1 MNRARRRR
9 SCFAPATGCK
19 CWYFGKALG
28 IAFAPGVSQSQARA
42 CDEKE
47 QKREHFNS
55 KKVIER
61 MKNRLS
67 CLILGRT
74 RWLGVWFLSVCL
86 LHAAVTPDV
95 DIRRDATVVAI
106 ERVMPSVVNIR
117 TSRLVRRNTPDEE
130 MLRRYF
136 GWKVNS
142 SGPAEEQINSIGSG
156 VIVDSTDEEGYI
168 LTNFHV
174 LRQAQRVQVQLW
186 DGREYEAEPLRGQYH
201 KDLALLKII
210 RKPGDTRFRPVRIA
224 EDDDLLLG
232 ETVIAM
238 GNPFGL
244 GSAVTRGILSSKNRR
259 STPGNSP
266 LDYQDWLQTDADIN
280 PGNSGGPLINIRG
293 ELVGI
298 NVAVY
303 SEEQGKGT
311 GFAIPV
317 KQVSNTLSDFFALEI
332 FADLYFG
339 ARFLGA
345 PHPLTVLELQPN
357 GPAFRAGLRVGQEV
371 VEVNG
376 KPVKG
381 LATFSRLVAD
391 SANRRAAITVK
402 EAGALRVLNVELM
415 PLADLNRELFVQR
428 LGLKTAPL
436 TKQQVTAEESA
447 GLMVSEVENNSP
459 AAKATLQAGM
469 IITEADGFPL
479 SDLVNISNVL
489 GNKKRGEIV
498 NLTVKKAYRNANGF
512 VRWLSRHVEVPVR

>member
-1 MNRARRRR
+1 M
-9 SCFAPATGCK
+9 C
-19 CWYFGKALG
+19 
-28 IAFAPGVSQSQARA
+28 V
-42 CDEKE
+42 
-47 QKREHFNS
+47 
-55 KKVIER
+55 
-61 MKNRLS
+61 
-67 CLILGRT
+67 
-74 RWLGVWFLSVCL
+74 
-86 LHAAVTPDV
+86 LHAVVAPEV
-95 DIRRDATVVAI
+95 DIRRDATVAAI

-130 MLRRYF
+130 ILRRYF
-136 GWKVNS
+136 GWKINS

-156 VIVDSTDEEGYI
+156 VIIDATDEEGYI

-186 DGREYEAEPLRGQYH
+186 DGREYEAEPLRGQSH

-210 RKPGDTRFRPVRIA
+210 RKPGDKPFKPVQMA
-224 EDDDLLLG
+224 KDDDLLLG

-259 STPGNSP
+259 STPGNTP

-303 SEEQGKGT
+303 SEDQGKGT

-317 KQVSNTLSDFFALEI
+317 KQVSSTLSDFFALEI
-332 FADLYFG
+332 FADLHFG

-345 PHPLTVLELQPN
+345 PHPLTVRELQPN

-376 KPVKG
+376 KPVNG
-381 LATFSRLVAD
+381 LATFSRLVAA
-391 SANRRAAITVK
+391 SANRRVAITVK
-402 EAGALRVLNVELM
+402 EAGMRRVLNVELM

-428 LGLKTAPL
+428 LGLNTTPL
-436 TKQQVTAEESA
+436 TKQQVTAEVPA
-447 GLMVSEVENNSP
+447 GLMVSDVEKNSP
-459 AAKATLQAGM
+459 AANATLQAGM
-469 IITEADGFPL
+469 IITEADGYAV
-479 SDLVNISNVL
+479 SDLANISGVL
-489 GNKKRGEIV
+489 GNKKRGESV
-498 NLTVKKAYRNANGF
+498 RLTVKVANRYSNGL
-512 VRWLSRHVEVPVR
+512 VRWLSGQVDVTAR